1 MRDGQVVKG
10 VRFRDHRVVGDIL
23 DLAQRYRDQG
33 ADELVFYDITASP
46 EDRSVDRSWVRRVA
60 RLLDIP
66 FCVAGGIRSVAD
78 AEEVL
83 GSGAEK
89 ISLNSPALEDPEL
102 IDGLSRR
109 FGAQCV
115 VVGIDSQSV
124 GGDYRVQQY
133 TGDPART
140 RDAARRTLDWV
151 VEAQRRGA
159 GEIVLNCMASD
170 GVRQGYDIDQLR
182 AVRGVCGVPLV
193 ASGGAGSAAAFYAS
207 VSVQRRRCGAR
218 GQRVSFRRNRDTGSQ
233 KTTTCGRHRGENMI
247 GPDELDWSKSG
258 GLLPAIVQDADSG
271 AVLMLAYMNREA
283 LAATQSSGRVTF
295 WSRQQAAAVDQGRDL
310 RPFSR
315 VARHGRGLRR
325 GHAIDSGETARSGVS
340 FGHARPVLA
349 RPRRKRSPDESPSS
363 RPWKASSPSAWQ
375 RGPRTAIR
383 RN

>member
-1 MRDGQVVKG
+1 VRDGQVVKG

-102 IDGLSRR
+102 IDSLSRR

-115 VVGIDSQSV
+115 VVGIDSQSAA
-124 GGDYRVQQY
+124 GDYQVQQY

-170 GVRQGYDIDQLR
+170 GVRRGYDIDQLR
-182 AVRGVCGVPLV
+182 AVRSVCGVPLV
-193 ASGGAGSAAAFYAS
+193 ASGGAGSA
-207 VSVQRRRCGAR
+207 
-218 GQRVSFRRNRDTGSQ
+218 
-233 KTTTCGRHRGENMI
+233 RHFAQVFQSAG
-247 GPDELDWSKSG
+247 
-258 GLLPAIVQDADSG
+258 VDA
-271 AVLMLAYMNREA
+271 A
-283 LAATQSSGRVTF
+283 LAASVF
-295 WSRQQAAAVDQGRDL
+295 
-310 RPFSR
+310 
-315 VARHGRGLRR
+315 H
-325 GHAIDSGETARSGVS
+325 SGEIAI
-340 FGHARPVLA
+340 PDL
-349 RPRRKRSPDESPSS
+349 KRQLRADGIEV
-363 RPWKASSPSAWQ
+363 
-375 RGPRTAIR
+375 RT
-383 RN
+383 